1 MYLARTVEVALWEP
15 WNVENSLRG
24 RDPNR
29 NFGFS
34 LHPSQP
40 SRISPPQ
47 EAYLYRRAR
56 PAHLQNISWP
66 QDLDFYWLAHKAC
79 IIVHQQLI
87 P

>member
-1 MYLARTVEVALWEP
+1 MYLTRTVEVALWEP
-15 WNVENSLRG
+15 WNVEDSLRG

-47 EAYLYRRAR
+47 EHTSTDVPVPPTFKISASPKIWISTGLLTRRVS
-56 PAHLQNISWP
+56 LSINS
-66 QDLDFYWLAHKAC
+66 
-79 IIVHQQLI
+79 
-87 P
+87 